1 MMEALN
7 RIKLRCSRLDAA
19 LERYER
25 GGDSFGALSEA
36 EGSPSESDH
45 ESGGGAARREGMR
58 GGGAGSLKRPA
69 SCTGQISNKRPAP
82 LANETAAAPA
92 APADLVMSESLA
104 DML

>member
-45 ESGGGAARREGMR
+45 ESGGGAARREGVR

-69 SCTGQISNKRPAP
+69 SCTGQTSNKRPAT
-82 LANETAAAPA
+82 LANETAAAAA
-92 APADLVMSESLA
+92 APADLAMSESLA